1 MLRFITESF
10 ESKSKNIQVKNK
22 RISMKSFVSILTFFL
37 FSTSALAGD
46 QPPSDFLKKNISCD
60 YVCLAFSV
68 EDFLRHGI
76 KPGAKISWE
85 KDNTNWLLK
94 VSVFDKVS
102 NTTTKINISFSGNV
116 ATANVNRVNING
128 AEMRTGMIP
137 SFITPIGEEVYR
149 KTGREKLLVAEIPT
163 INDNTG
169 PVDSSA
175 PSTKRKTPTQN
186 KAQTI
191 PKVDSKLQQQ
201 EAINADRLAKAKELG
216 DAIKSAVGTYTNSM
230 SDVGDEFSFY
240 MDEGKVF
247 VSYKNRKCE
256 FKDKELNFP
265 TVFGERGLET
275 KLNDLE
281 CELSF
286 RFSTLSSGVKAVSVD
301 EGGDCKKFCSYSDG
315 RSLAGRFHK

>member
-1 MLRFITESF
+1 MLKFTMESF
-10 ESKSKNIQVKNK
+10 ESKSKNTQVKN
-22 RISMKSFVSILTFFL
+22 SEGLMKIVVSILIFFL
-37 FSTSALAGD
+37 QSISALADD
-46 QPPSDFLKKNISCD
+46 QPPRDFLKKNISCD

-85 KDNTNWLLK
+85 KDNTSWLMK

-102 NTTTKINISFSGNV
+102 NSTTKIKILFSGDA

-128 AEMRTGMIP
+128 DDMRPGMIP

-163 INDNTG
+163 INDNTS

-175 PSTKRKTPTQN
+175 PPAKKEKSMQN
-186 KAQTI
+186 QAKAT

-216 DAIKSAVGTYTNSM
+216 DAIKAAVGTYKNSM
-230 SDVGDEFSFY
+230 SEVGDEFSFY
-240 MDEGKVF
+240 MDEGKMF
-247 VSYKNRKCE
+247 ASYKNRKCE

-265 TVFGERGLET
+265 TFFGANGLET

-301 EGGDCKKFCSYSDG
+301 EGGACKKFCSYSDG
-315 RSLAGRFHK
+315 KSLAGRFQK

>member
-1 MLRFITESF
+1 
-10 ESKSKNIQVKNK
+10 
-22 RISMKSFVSILTFFL
+22 MKSVVSILIFFL
-37 FSTSALAGD
+37 LSISALAGD
-46 QPPSDFLKKNISCD
+46 QPPNDFFKKNISCD

-76 KPGAKISWE
+76 KPGAKINWE
-85 KDNTNWLLK
+85 KDNTSWLME

-102 NTTTKINISFSGNV
+102 NSTTKIKILFSGDA

-128 AEMRTGMIP
+128 EDMRSGMIP

-163 INDNTG
+163 INENTG
-169 PVDSSA
+169 PVGSSA
-175 PSTKRKTPTQN
+175 PPAKKEKSTR
-186 KAQTI
+186 KAQAT
-191 PKVDSKLQQQ
+191 PKVGSKLQEQ

-216 DAIKSAVGTYTNSM
+216 DAIKAMVGTYKNSM
-230 SDVGDEFSFY
+230 SEVGDEFSFY
-240 MDEGKVF
+240 MDEGKMF
-247 VSYKNRKCE
+247 ASYKNRKCE

-265 TVFGERGLET
+265 TFFGANGLET

-301 EGGDCKKFCSYSDG
+301 EGGVCKKFCSYSDG